1 MKIKFDGSYK
11 RMNDRTRKMEDRFRY
26 VVTGTQEEL
35 LKYEEIKGEYHRTN
49 DKNEPLFFS
58 QNFLGQSCELKFTLE
73 GDKVYPDTS
82 ELDIAKNLISQNE
95 GALATEMAKLVASH
109 LLSTAVGRPSSSAT
123 PVAQESAKNEGIDKA

>member
-49 DKNEPLFFS
+49 DAGDPLFFS
-58 QNFLGQSCELKFTLE
+58 QNFLGQSCELKFTLD
-73 GDKVYPDTS
+73 GDNVYPDTS

-109 LLSTAVGRPSSSAT
+109 LLSTAVGRSTASSA
-123 PVAQESAKNEGIDKA
+123 PVAQESAKNEAIDNG

>member
-1 MKIKFDGSYK
+1 MRIKFDGSYK

-26 VVTGTQEEL
+26 VVTGTKDEL

-49 DKNEPLFFS
+49 ESGDPLFFS

-109 LLSTAVGRPSSSAT
+109 LLSTAVGRPTTAAA
-123 PVAQESAKNEGIDKA
+123 PVPTEGKKDPAIDNL